1 VRRSFPVTVSRVL
14 LLGLIPLNLLVGVL
28 LLGFLGLTFVAAD
41 WVMDRIGLAGAD
53 PAVLLQGMRIVLALF
68 IASVGLTH
76 VLLWQL
82 RSIVASVKLGDAFSV
97 GNAGRIRTTAW
108 ALVGL
113 ELLKVALV
121 FAVAATLR
129 LAEANVEAG
138 TQVDL
143 GSGFSF
149 SPWLAILLLFVL
161 AQVFEDGSHMRTDLE
176 GTV

>member
-1 VRRSFPVTVSRVL
+1 MRRSFPLTVSRVL
-14 LLGLIPLNLLVGVL
+14 LLAVIPLNLLVGVV
-28 LLGFLGLTFVAAD
+28 LLGFLGLTFVASD
-41 WVMDRIGLAGAD
+41 WVMERIGLSGAD

-68 IASVGLTH
+68 IASIGLTH

-82 RSIVASVKLGDAFSV
+82 RSIVASVKLGEAFSV

-121 FAVAATLR
+121 FVVAATLR
-129 LAEANVEAG
+129 LAEADVEAG
-138 TQVDL
+138 TQMDI
-143 GSGFSF
+143 GSGFAF

-161 AQVFEDGSHMRTDLE
+161 AQVFEDGSQMRTDLE

>member
-1 VRRSFPVTVSRVL
+1 VHRSFPLSVSRVL
-14 LLGLIPLNLLVGVL
+14 LLVLIPVNLLAGVL
-28 LLGFLGLTFVAAD
+28 LIGFLGLTFAAPD
-41 WVMDRIGLAGAD
+41 WVMDAIGLEGAD

-68 IASVGLTH
+68 IASVGVTH

-82 RSIVASVKLGDAFSV
+82 RSIVASVKLGEVFSL
-97 GNAGRIRTTAW
+97 GNAGRIRTMAW

-113 ELLKVALV
+113 ELLKVSLAL
-121 FAVAATLR
+121 AAAATLR
-129 LAEANVEAG
+129 LAQANVEFG
-138 TQVDL
+138 NEMDL

-161 AQVFEDGSHMRTDLE
+161 AQVFEDGTRMRTDLE